1 MGLALLNHGPRAR
14 LATTLPNETVLASAV
29 VAIKLTESAKVAEN
43 EKQLRCCMVGDK
55 FNKKGKGKGKSDRK
69 E

>member
-1 MGLALLNHGPRAR
+1 MVKAFAP
-14 LATTLPNETVLASAV
+14 LPNETVLASAV

-43 EKQLRCCMVGDK
+43 EKQLSCCMVGDK
-55 FNKKGKGKGKSDRK
+55 FNKKGKGKGKMKSDRK